1 MNLIE
6 LRKELKRFEK
16 LNLEYPSKRIVAEV
30 NPDKICSANVDG
42 GKKGKKWL
50 VKLSN
55 TPLEFI
61 D

>member
-1 MNLIE
+1 MKIICYEVRNLTLYTGFIIA
-6 LRKELKRFEK
+6 
-16 LNLEYPSKRIVAEV
+16 KRIVAEV

-55 TPLEFI
+55 NPLEFI